1 MLKQEQKKALKSVDA
16 IEGEKKRKLLD
27 GSMIKLCI
35 EEEVREDWD
44 EKNGE
49 HSVGLLNVFTADF

>member
-35 EEEVREDWD
+35 EEEVRED
-44 EKNGE
+44 
-49 HSVGLLNVFTADF
+49 